1 VESTLLWVGE
11 HAVLPNVRDA
21 ARHGW
26 HLTSHRPNVP
36 LGRQLG
42 SATVAVVCPNG
53 NLDDTRYL
61 SDMLEELD
69 RTSTVAIFLLPKD
82 ATTAWAALSR
92 RRGQYLCLPQDA
104 HANEVHAAISAAAA
118 LQPTIQ
124 HLQAELDAARNAPKS
139 ETHFEDLDEEL
150 RLAAR
155 LQRDF
160 LPRRLPEVGPASFA
174 VLYRPVGWVSGDIYD
189 IARLDETHVGFYV
202 VDAVGHGMPAALF
215 TMFVK
220 TALVTKQISGSH
232 YEIIPPHVSLTD
244 LNVEICGQNF
254 STFPFCTCVHCVLD
268 IESLVLTYARA
279 GHPAPILL
287 RRDEPP
293 QMLDAPGSLL
303 GVFPDETY
311 ESAQVQLTEGDRLVL
326 YTDGAEAALRGS
338 GQDVEPLD
346 WDVTRHAQLSQDDLM
361 LHIAAKTASPPPG
374 PNDAD
379 DVTVVTLEIQ
389 R

>member
-1 VESTLLWVGE
+1 
-11 HAVLPNVRDA
+11 VLPNVRNA

-26 HLTSHRPNVP
+26 RLLSHSPDVP

-53 NLDDTRYL
+53 NLNDPRYL
-61 SDMLEELD
+61 SNMLEELG
-69 RTSTVAIFLLPKD
+69 RSSAVAIFLLPKD
-82 ATTAWAALSR
+82 AATAWAALSR
-92 RRGQYLCLPQDA
+92 RRGQHLCLSRDA
-104 HANEVHAAISAAAA
+104 AANEVHAAISAAAA
-118 LQPTIQ
+118 LQPAIQ
-124 HLQAELDAARNAPKS
+124 HLQTELDAARNVPKS

-160 LPRRLPEVGPASFA
+160 LPRRLPEVGPANFA

-220 TALVTKQISGSH
+220 TAMVTKQISGSH

-244 LNVEICGQNF
+244 LNVEICAQNF

-287 RRDEPP
+287 RPNEPP
-293 QMLDAPGSLL
+293 QTLNAPGSLL

-311 ESAQVQLTEGDRLVL
+311 ESAQVQLAKGDRLVL

-338 GQDVEPLD
+338 GQSVESLD
-346 WDVTRHAQLSQDDLM
+346 WDVTRYAAMSQDDMM
-361 LHIAAKTASPPPG
+361 LQIAAKAASPAPSPIET
-374 PNDAD
+374 D
-379 DVTVVTLEIQ
+379 DVTVVTLEIKP
-389 R
+389 